1 MIPEVA
7 RRAKANRWVNSLSP
21 LLQVIVKKAHNMGL
35 GEPRLESGPTFLPR
49 KHFEDLAGDR
59 IRKGAVWFVK
69 GIGNCG
75 FHVDFCSNGQTHIE
89 AWTSGER
96 RTSTWISGSVTEHTL
111 RRDLS
116 VCLVAAGLTDLA
128 RTEEVRDQLFKKRS
142 AKS

>member
-1 MIPEVA
+1 MIPEAA
-7 RRAKANRWVNSLSP
+7 RRARASRWVASLNP
-21 LLQVIVKKAHNMGL
+21 LLAVVVKKAHCIGL
-35 GEPRLESGPTFLPR
+35 GEPRLLSGPTFLPR
-49 KHFEDLAGDR
+49 KHFEDMAGDR

-75 FHVDFCSNGQTHIE
+75 FHVDFCSSGQTHIE

-96 RTSTWISGSVTEHTL
+96 RTSTWIAGSVTEQTL

-128 RTEEVRDQLFKKRS
+128 RTEEVRDQLFKRS
-142 AKS
+142 ANS